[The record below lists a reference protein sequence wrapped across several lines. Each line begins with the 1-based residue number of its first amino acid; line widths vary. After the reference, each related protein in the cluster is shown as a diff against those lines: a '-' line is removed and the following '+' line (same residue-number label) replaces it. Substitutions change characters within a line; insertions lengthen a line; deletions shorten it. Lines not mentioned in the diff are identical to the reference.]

1 MGFKEAF
8 RNIEKRASGAIK
20 QENGDYLSDDGLLM
34 CGKCHTPKQVR
45 IEVFG
50 EIRTPMCLCQ
60 CAKAHLEAEAEE
72 RQRQERMERIRGLR
86 KMGFSDAD
94 MQGWTFANDDNS
106 NKRVSEIARRY
117 AENFEE
123 MKNRGKGLMLYGT
136 VGTGKTFIAACIAN
150 ALIDKGVPALVTN
163 FARLTNTI
171 GGMYEGKQQ
180 YIDGLSRFDLLVI
193 DDLASER
200 DTEYMNEIV
209 FQIIDSRYRSGLP
222 LIVTTNL
229 TAEEIKHPAEVK
241 RQRIFSRLLE
251 MCIPVEV
258 KGADRRKEAL
268 KLDFNELK
276 DLLGL

>member
-1 MGFKEAF
+1 
-8 RNIEKRASGAIK
+8 
-20 QENGDYLSDDGLLM
+20 
-34 CGKCHTPKQVR
+34 
-45 IEVFG
+45 
-50 EIRTPMCLCQ
+50 
-60 CAKAHLEAEAEE
+60 
-72 RQRQERMERIRGLR
+72 
-86 KMGFSDAD
+86 MGFSDAD
-94 MQGWTFANDDNS
+94 MQGWTFANDDMANT
-106 NKRVSEIARRY
+106 RVSEIARRY
-117 AENFEE
+117 AENFRE
-123 MKNRGKGLMLYGT
+123 MKDRGKGLLLYGT
-136 VGTGKTFIAACIAN
+136 VGTGKTFAAACIAN
-150 ALIDKGVPALVTN
+150 ALIDQGVPALVTN

-209 FQIIDSRYRSGLP
+209 FQIIDSRYRSSLP

-268 KLDFNELK
+268 KSDFNELK

>member
-1 MGFKEAF
+1 MDMKGAL
-8 RNIEKRASGAIK
+8 RNIESRASSAIRR
-20 QENGDYLSDDGLLM
+20 EDGDYLSDDGLLM

-180 YIDGLSRFDLLVI
+180 YIDGLNRFDLLVI

-200 DTEYMNEIV
+200 DTEYMSEII
-209 FQIIDSRYRSGLP
+209 FQIIDARYRSGLP

-229 TAEEIKHPAEVK
+229 TAEEIKHPAEVR

-268 KLDFNELK
+268 KSDFNELK

>member
-20 QENGDYLSDDGLLM
+20 QEDGDYLSDDGLLM

-45 IEVFG
+45 VEVFG
-50 EIRTPMCLCQ
+50 ETRTPMCLCQ
-60 CAKAHLEAEAEE
+60 CAKAHLEAETEE
-72 RQRQERMERIRGLR
+72 RQRQERQEKIRSLR
-86 KMGFSDAD
+86 RLGFPDVEMSR
-94 MQGWTFANDDNS
+94 WTFADDDNS

-117 AENFEE
+117 AENFRE
-123 MKNRGKGLMLYGT
+123 MEDRGKGLLLYGT
-136 VGTGKTFIAACIAN
+136 VGTGKTFAAACIAN

-268 KLDFNELK
+268 KTDFNELK

>member
-1 MGFKEAF
+1 
-8 RNIEKRASGAIK
+8 
-20 QENGDYLSDDGLLM
+20 
-34 CGKCHTPKQVR
+34 
-45 IEVFG
+45 
-50 EIRTPMCLCQ
+50 
-60 CAKAHLEAEAEE
+60 
-72 RQRQERMERIRGLR
+72 
-86 KMGFSDAD
+86 MGFSDAE

-117 AENFEE
+117 AENFWE
-123 MKNRGKGLMLYGT
+123 MKGRSKGLLFYGT
-136 VGTGKTFIAACIAN
+136 VGTGKTFAAACIAN

-268 KLDFNELK
+268 KSDFNELK

>member
-209 FQIIDSRYRSGLP
+209 FQIIDSRYRSDLP

-268 KLDFNELK
+268 KSDFNELK

>member
-20 QENGDYLSDDGLLM
+20 QEDGDYLSDDGLLM

-50 EIRTPMCLCQ
+50 ELRTPMCLCQ

-117 AENFEE
+117 AENFRE
-123 MKNRGKGLMLYGT
+123 MKDRGKGLLLYGT
-136 VGTGKTFIAACIAN
+136 VGTGKTFAAACIAN

>member
-1 MGFKEAF
+1 MDFKNAF
-8 RNIEKRASGAIK
+8 QIIEKRASGALK
-20 QENGDYLSDDGLLM
+20 QEDGDYLSDDGLLM

-45 IEVFG
+45 VEVFG

-268 KLDFNELK
+268 KSDFNELK